1 MKILDKLK
9 NIFKKKE
16 EKEFESLEEEA
27 NKVKEE
33 LVKEEY
39 PICAKCNMTIFPE
52 QRVKTFDNKKFHLKP
67 CFRELMKEAKK
78 EAFQ

>member
-1 MKILDKLK
+1 MKILDKIK

-16 EKEFESLEEEA
+16 EVIEI
-27 NKVKEE
+27 KEE
-33 LVKEEY
+33 TKQEIKEEY

>member
-1 MKILDKLK
+1 MKILDKIK

-16 EKEFESLEEEA
+16 EVIEI
-27 NKVKEE
+27 KEE
-33 LVKEEY
+33 PKQEIKEEY

-67 CFRELMKEAKK
+67 CFRELMKDAKK